1 MNIGDLEHG
10 RSGHAAISVEPE
22 HLLCFELGES
32 CNREIATVAHILL
45 CLIVFSFVQIALLC
59 PLHLTTCVFLLMA
72 PWLAPTT
79 PTIAAAATVLRT
91 SHSPVPRTPPLG
103 LGFGSL
109 RCALQENAAVRV
121 MFKLSF
127 VFLSL

>member
-1 MNIGDLEHG
+1 MNIGDLEHE
-10 RSGHAAISVEPE
+10 RSGHAVISVGPE
-22 HLLCFELGES
+22 HLPCFELGES
-32 CNREIATVAHILL
+32 YIREIQIKLKLVTCFL
-45 CLIVFSFVQIALLC
+45 FEFVQIALYC
-59 PLHLTTCVFLLMA
+59 PLQWATCVFPPMA

-79 PTIAAAATVLRT
+79 PTIAAVASVLRT

-109 RCALQENAAVRV
+109 RCALQENVAARV